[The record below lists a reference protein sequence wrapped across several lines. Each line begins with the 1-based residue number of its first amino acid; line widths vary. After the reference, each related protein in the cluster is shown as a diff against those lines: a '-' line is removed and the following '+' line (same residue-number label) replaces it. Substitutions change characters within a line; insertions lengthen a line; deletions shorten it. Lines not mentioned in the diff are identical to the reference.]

1 MNAQVV
7 ETVWKSQNGA
17 ARSGAVAS
25 SAERAMRIL
34 FMIGFL
40 FLSPAIAAQER
51 TGIEPSW
58 RPIDSLSDADRALID
73 ATLARSYWDVED
85 IDRWRHALY
94 AALVSV
100 PDGDLLFFQTPNFAT
115 CGEIRITVFGPM
127 PVEGERKTLID
138 DICVDEIRYRFG
150 RASYPDLLTSF
161 NNLVDELYLWNGSV
175 WFDVEFIESLDLRRG
190 PSGNHNSGPDARFRA
205 LVGKRD
211 VAPIFA
217 DPEVR
222 EMLSAMPKG
231 DYLTLLRNLTV
242 WYPSDFYDNCIYYD
256 GARRHKTNVE
266 RATLAVCERNSLH
279 VAIASE
285 DGHRLYSFGDHR
297 NRQPWSIRKFIK
309 DECGVHEQQC
319 NFEWI
324 R

>member
-1 MNAQVV
+1 
-7 ETVWKSQNGA
+7 
-17 ARSGAVAS
+17 
-25 SAERAMRIL
+25 MRIL
-34 FMIGFL
+34 LMIGFL
-40 FLSPAIAAQER
+40 FLSAAVAAQER
-51 TGIEPSW
+51 TGIAPSW

-73 ATLARSYWDVED
+73 ATLARSYWSAED
-85 IDRWRHALY
+85 IDQWRHALL

-115 CGEIRITVFGPM
+115 CGEIRITVFGPT
-127 PVEGERKTLID
+127 PVAGERKTLID

-161 NNLVDELYLWNGSV
+161 NNLVDELYLWNGSA
-175 WFDVEFIESLDLRRG
+175 WFDMEFIESLDLRRQ
-190 PSGNHNSGPDARFRA
+190 PVEDRETGPDARFRA
-205 LVGKRD
+205 LVGTMN

-222 EMLSAMPKG
+222 RMLSAMPRD
-231 DYLTLLRNLTV
+231 DYLTLLRGMTT
-242 WYPSDFYDNCIYYD
+242 WYPSDFYDNCIYYN
-256 GARRHKTNVE
+256 GGKRHETNVE
-266 RATLAVCERNSLH
+266 KATLALCERNSLH

-285 DGHRLYSFGDHR
+285 AGHRLYSFGDHR
-297 NRQPWSIRKFIK
+297 DRQPWSVRKFIK

-319 NFEWI
+319 FFEWI